1 MSSNTPFLQNLDT
14 TFVNLWSLLRKLT
27 QQGFVGRVQVE
38 WPDYSADIF
47 LDGSSTPFV
56 REVDR
61 AANTETIEQGAL
73 HRVVL
78 RARETP
84 GIINVFSGIEEA
96 TVPQTSAAVSESPAS
111 LEPPPPSVVD
121 TFHEVPPPEVLPIE
135 VLPDEI
141 PPVETKI
148 ETAPSLMAAE
158 AAPPLNTPEDVYR
171 SGSYQDWP
179 AILGVTGEL
188 IGAVERGINAV
199 GGDFASLF
207 DAARLELADDY
218 VFLDPI
224 ARTFIYSEGVASL
237 KQGPDVSVFVAG
249 LSEALRRTINLV
261 AFGDRARRAR
271 ERIAL
276 EMLPVAR
283 RRIDVLE
290 RSGLRAQLD
299 RIAGTVVM

>member
-1 MSSNTPFLQNLDT
+1 MSSDTPLYQNLDT

-27 QQGFVGRVQVE
+27 QQGFVGRVHVE
-38 WPDYSADIF
+38 WQDYSADVF
-47 LDGSSTPFV
+47 LDGSSTPLV

-61 AANTETIEQGAL
+61 AANTETIEPGAL

-78 RARETP
+78 KARETP
-84 GIINVFSGIEEA
+84 GIINVFEGIEEA
-96 TVPQTSAAVSESPAS
+96 TVPQSSAAVSEPPAS
-111 LEPPPPSVVD
+111 FGTSAAPVPD
-121 TFHEVPPPEVLPIE
+121 TFHKTAPI
-135 VLPDEI
+135 
-141 PPVETKI
+141 ETKI
-148 ETAPSLMAAE
+148 ETAPSPVAPE
-158 AAPPLNTPEDVYR
+158 AAPPPIKIHEDVYR

-179 AILGVTGEL
+179 AILSATGEL
-188 IGAVERGINAV
+188 IGAIERGINAA

-207 DAARLELADDY
+207 NAARLELADDY

-224 ARTFIYSEGVASL
+224 TQTFRYSNGVASL
-237 KQGPDVSVFVAG
+237 RQEPDVSAFVAG

-261 AFGDRARRAR
+261 AVGDRARRAR

-283 RRIDVLE
+283 RRTEVLE

-299 RIAGTVVM
+299 RIAGTTVM

>member
-1 MSSNTPFLQNLDT
+1 MSSNTPFYQNLDT

-27 QQGFVGRVQVE
+27 QQGFVGRVHVE
-38 WPDYSADIF
+38 LPDYSADIL
-47 LDGSSTPFV
+47 LDGSSTPLV

-84 GIINVFSGIEEA
+84 GIIDVFEGIAEA
-96 TVPQTSAAVSESPAS
+96 TLSQPAAPAAVSPAS
-111 LEPPPPSVVD
+111 LDTSAASV
-121 TFHEVPPPEVLPIE
+121 
-135 VLPDEI
+135 PDVI
-141 PPVETKI
+141 H
-148 ETAPSLMAAE
+148 ETAPIETKNEIAPSPVAPRP
-158 AAPPLNTPEDVYR
+158 APPPIDSPEDVYR
-171 SGSYQDWP
+171 IGSYQDWP

-188 IGAVERGINAV
+188 IAAVERGINAA

-207 DAARLELADDY
+207 SAVRLELADDY
-218 VFLDPI
+218 VFLDPF
-224 ARTFIYSEGVASL
+224 AQTFRYSAGVASL
-237 KQGPDVSVFVAG
+237 EQDPGVSVFVAG
-249 LSEALRRTINLV
+249 LSEALRRTVNLV
-261 AFGDRARRAR
+261 AVGDRARRAR

-283 RRIDVLE
+283 RHTDVIE

-299 RIAGTVVM
+299 RIAGTTVM

>member
-1 MSSNTPFLQNLDT
+1 MSSNTPFLANLDT
-14 TFVNLWSLLRKLT
+14 TFVNLWSLLRKLN

-47 LDGSSTPFV
+47 LDGSSTPLV

-84 GIINVFSGIEEA
+84 GTINVFEGIEEA
-96 TVPQTSAAVSESPAS
+96 AVPQPSADVSNATTSVE
-111 LEPPPPSVVD
+111 
-121 TFHEVPPPEVLPIE
+121 TFADPRPETLHEAPTI
-135 VLPDEI
+135 
-141 PPVETKI
+141 ETKI
-148 ETAPSLMAAE
+148 ETSTPSMALAE
-158 AAPPLNTPEDVYR
+158 HPPPPIDTPEAVYR

-188 IGAVERGINAV
+188 IGAVERGINAA

-207 DAARLELADDY
+207 NAVCLELADDY

-224 ARTFIYSEGVASL
+224 AQTFRYSDGVASL
-237 KQGPDVSVFVAG
+237 KQESDVSVFVAG

-261 AFGDRARRAR
+261 AVGDRARRTR

-283 RRIDVLE
+283 RRIEVLE
-290 RSGLRAQLD
+290 RSGWRAQLD
-299 RIAGTVVM
+299 RIAGTTVM

>member
-1 MSSNTPFLQNLDT
+1 MSSDAPLYKNLDT

-27 QQGFVGRVQVE
+27 QQGFVGRVHVE
-38 WPDYSADIF
+38 LQDYSADIL
-47 LDGSSTPFV
+47 LDGSSMPLV

-84 GIINVFSGIEEA
+84 GIINVFEGIAEA
-96 TVPQTSAAVSESPAS
+96 TVPQPSAAAAASPMSRDTSPAS
-111 LEPPPPSVVD
+111 DPD
-121 TFHEVPPPEVLPIE
+121 AFH
-135 VLPDEI
+135 
-141 PPVETKI
+141 
-148 ETAPSLMAAE
+148 ETAPIETNNETAPNLVA
-158 AAPPLNTPEDVYR
+158 AAPAPPPIDTPGDVYR
-171 SGSYQDWP
+171 IGSYQDWP
-179 AILGVTGEL
+179 AILSVTGEL
-188 IGAVERGINAV
+188 IAAIERGINAA

-207 DAARLELADDY
+207 SAVRLELADDY

-224 ARTFIYSEGVASL
+224 AQTFRYSEGVASL
-237 KQGPDVSVFVAG
+237 KQEPDVSVFVTG

-261 AFGDRARRAR
+261 AVGDRARRAR

-283 RRIDVLE
+283 RRTDVLE

>member
-1 MSSNTPFLQNLDT
+1 MSSDTPLYQNNLDT

-27 QQGFVGRVQVE
+27 QQGFIGRVHVE
-38 WPDYSADIF
+38 WPDYSADVF
-47 LDGSSTPFV
+47 LDGSSTPLI

-84 GIINVFSGIEEA
+84 GIINIFGGIEEA
-96 TVPQTSAAVSESPAS
+96 KVPESLNAVSESRTS
-111 LEPPPPSVVD
+111 LETSTVSGPEIYPERPPLETRNEPAPSVVPV
-121 TFHEVPPPEVLPIE
+121 EPWPPPI
-135 VLPDEI
+135 D
-141 PPVETKI
+141 
-148 ETAPSLMAAE
+148 
-158 AAPPLNTPEDVYR
+158 TPEDVYR
-171 SGSYQDWP
+171 IGSYQDWP
-179 AILGVTGEL
+179 AILTVTGEL
-188 IGAVERGINAV
+188 IGAIERGINAA

-207 DAARLELADDY
+207 SAVRLELADDY

-224 ARTFIYSEGVASL
+224 AQTFRYANGVASL
-237 KQGPDVSVFVAG
+237 RKETEVSVFVAG
-249 LSEALRRTINLV
+249 LSEALRRTVNQV
-261 AFGDRARRAR
+261 AVGDRARRAR

-290 RSGLRAQLD
+290 RSGFRAQLD
-299 RIAGTVVM
+299 RIVGTTVM

>member
-1 MSSNTPFLQNLDT
+1 MSSDTPFLQNLDT

-27 QQGFVGRVQVE
+27 QQGFVGRVHVE
-38 WPDYSADIF
+38 WPDYSADVF
-47 LDGSSTPFV
+47 LDGSGTPFV

-61 AANTETIEQGAL
+61 EANTETIEQGAL

-84 GIINVFSGIEEA
+84 GTINVFSGIEEA
-96 TVPQTSAAVSESPAS
+96 TVPRPAAAVSEPPAS
-111 LEPPPPSVVD
+111 LETSAASGPK
-121 TFHEVPPPEVLPIE
+121 TFHEAPI
-135 VLPDEI
+135 
-141 PPVETKI
+141 ETKI
-148 ETAPSLMAAE
+148 ETAPSLSAPE
-158 AAPPLNTPEDVYR
+158 HAPPISTPEDVYR

-179 AILGVTGEL
+179 AILGATGEL
-188 IGAVERGINAV
+188 IAAIERGINAV
-199 GGDFASLF
+199 GGDFTSLF
-207 DAARLELADDY
+207 NAVRLELADDY

-224 ARTFIYSEGVASL
+224 AQTFRFSEGVASL
-237 KQGPDVSVFVAG
+237 KQEPDVSVFVTG

-261 AFGDRARRAR
+261 AVGDRARRAR

-276 EMLPVAR
+276 EMLPVVR
-283 RRIDVLE
+283 RRTDVLE

>member
-1 MSSNTPFLQNLDT
+1 MSSDTPFLQNLDT

-27 QQGFVGRVQVE
+27 QQGFVGRVHVE
-38 WPDYSADIF
+38 WPDYSADVF
-47 LDGSSTPFV
+47 LDGFSTPLV
-56 REVDR
+56 REIDR
-61 AANTETIEQGAL
+61 AANTETIEPGAL

-78 RARETP
+78 RAREAP
-84 GIINVFSGIEEA
+84 GIINVFTGIEEA
-96 TVPQTSAAVSESPAS
+96 TVPQTSAAISEPPAS
-111 LEPPPPSVVD
+111 LENSTASAPR
-121 TFHEVPPPEVLPIE
+121 TFHEAPPI
-135 VLPDEI
+135 
-141 PPVETKI
+141 ETKI
-148 ETAPSLMAAE
+148 ETAPSLVAAE
-158 AAPPLNTPEDVYR
+158 QAPPPVGTPEDVYR

-179 AILGVTGEL
+179 AILSVTGEL

-207 DAARLELADDY
+207 DAMRLELADDY

-224 ARTFIYSEGVASL
+224 AQTFRYSDGVASL
-237 KQGPDVSVFVAG
+237 KQEPDVSVFVAG
-249 LSEALRRTINLV
+249 LSEALRRTISLV
-261 AFGDRARRAR
+261 AVGDRARRTR

-290 RSGLRAQLD
+290 RSGWRAQLD